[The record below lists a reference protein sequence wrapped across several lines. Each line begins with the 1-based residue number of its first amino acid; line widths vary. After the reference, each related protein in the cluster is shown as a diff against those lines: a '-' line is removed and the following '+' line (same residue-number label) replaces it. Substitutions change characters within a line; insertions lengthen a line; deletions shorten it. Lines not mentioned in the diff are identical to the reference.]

1 MPLLTQAFLLLF
13 VFFNL
18 FFIKAYIK
26 KDASVVDIAWG
37 LSFIWTSGSYLNLKQ
52 SINSLDILS
61 FSLIFLWGMRLSIF
75 LYIRNSKIGVDQRYV
90 DMQKNWQPLWPITYL
105 RVFVLQCVVSFLVAT
120 PIHVIGNNS
129 FDISPLTYV
138 FSFIA
143 IIAIALEGL
152 ADWQKYS
159 FKQKN
164 KEDFCNI
171 GLWKY
176 SRHPNYFF
184 EIVFWFAFSL
194 MILPNK
200 MTAISLIGALLITF
214 FLLKI
219 SGIPLLEVKYKKR
232 SGWEEYKKQ
241 TNRLIPFKA

>member
-1 MPLLTQAFLLLF
+1 MPLLVQVFILLF

-18 FFIKAYIK
+18 FFIKAYLK

-37 LSFIWTSGSYLNLKQ
+37 LSFIWTSSSYLALKNT
-52 SINSLDILS
+52 INSMDILS

-75 LYIRNSKIGVDQRYV
+75 LYIRNSKIGVDQRYL

-105 RVFVLQCVVSFLVAT
+105 RVFVLQCLISFLVAT
-120 PIHVIGNNS
+120 PIHVMGNYS
-129 FDISPLTYV
+129 FDISFATYI
-138 FSFIA
+138 FSFTA
-143 IIAIALEGL
+143 IIAVIFEGI

-164 KEDFCNI
+164 KRGFCNI
-171 GLWKY
+171 GLWKH

-184 EIVFWFAFSL
+184 EIVFWFSFSL
-194 MILPNK
+194 IILPHK
-200 MTAISLIGALLITF
+200 MAGISIIGAILITF

-219 SGIPLLEVKYKKR
+219 SGIPLLEAKYKKR
-232 SGWEEYKKQ
+232 SGWEEYKKE
-241 TNRLIPFKA
+241 TNRLLPF